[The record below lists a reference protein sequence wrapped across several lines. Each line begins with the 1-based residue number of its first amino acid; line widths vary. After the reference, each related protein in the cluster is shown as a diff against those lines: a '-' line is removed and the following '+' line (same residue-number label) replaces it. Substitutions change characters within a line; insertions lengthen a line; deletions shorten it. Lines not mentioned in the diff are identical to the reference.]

1 MLVSGVENFQ
11 TIINSRKMSGSEP
24 HPLTQSRVP
33 GSVCRFGMQI
43 FYGTDCAQAKL
54 PLGKHDPECRS
65 TLTFTTL
72 QSIMDGF
79 PDEG

>member
-1 MLVSGVENFQ
+1 M
-11 TIINSRKMSGSEP
+11 
-24 HPLTQSRVP
+24 P
-33 GSVCRFGMQI
+33 GSVGRFGMQI
-43 FYGTDCAQAKL
+43 FYGTDCAQEKL
-54 PLGKHDPECRS
+54 PLGKRDPECRS